1 MAIIP
6 NKNKEQYKKK
16 MPLADQI
23 DYWEQTRIENKYAM
37 TTLLES
43 RIGDDIAC
51 QAELFKK
58 ILGFDFL
65 RKNRENGTKSGV
77 KRYEIGS

>member
-1 MAIIP
+1 
-6 NKNKEQYKKK
+6 
-16 MPLADQI
+16 
-23 DYWEQTRIENKYAM
+23 M

-43 RIGDDIAC
+43 RIGYDIAC

-58 ILGFDFL
+58 IQGFDFL

-77 KRYEIGS
+77 KRYEIGN